1 MSSKSPTPPSG
12 PATTG
17 HHAAHNHSSQG
28 QSLDQALQRA
38 GFYPVLVADVVADAL
53 DGRDCLAHL
62 VHLETHF
69 DRAEVRRHITVLV
82 LTEDMLVITHVDDQQ
97 LDEAGEQI
105 VAQISTES
113 VPVAQIRSVVLS
125 YMYAQPQ
132 NYAPNDPVRELTLS
146 IAWSGGQRLDVGPAS
161 CGDPQCEADHGYTG
175 TISQEDI
182 VLRISSEADG
192 PRAVQDAKIFARA
205 LRAVNTGA
213 PGPSTHSGAIS
224 APRLRSGVFGN
235 RLSRGHQR

>member
-1 MSSKSPTPPSG
+1 
-12 PATTG
+12 
-17 HHAAHNHSSQG
+17 
-28 QSLDQALQRA
+28 
-38 GFYPVLVADVVADAL
+38 
-53 DGRDCLAHL
+53 
-62 VHLETHF
+62 
-69 DRAEVRRHITVLV
+69 
-82 LTEDMLVITHVDDQQ
+82 
-97 LDEAGEQI
+97 
-105 VAQISTES
+105 
-113 VPVAQIRSVVLS
+113 
-125 YMYAQPQ
+125 MYAQPQ
-132 NYAPNDPVRELTLS
+132 NYTPSDPVRELTLS

-205 LRAVNTGA
+205 LRAANTGA
-213 PGPSTHSGAIS
+213 PGPSAHQGPIP